1 MVVNLMRI
9 LIILAVVISPGVNFA
24 SGHLLIIGGGERPP
38 AVIQKFVQLAGAENA
53 KIVIIPVASSIPY
66 EVADFQRNQFL
77 EAGAGKV
84 DFIVFDHQS
93 ADRDSNLNAVDTA
106 TAIFFSGGVQR
117 RLTKA
122 LLSTRLL
129 EKIRQVYRNGGVIGG
144 TSAGAAVMSELM
156 ITGTELINQ
165 DSTRSFNSIKK
176 ANIETIPGFGFIEE
190 AIIDQHF
197 IARKRHNRLISLV
210 LENRQLIGIGIDE
223 STAIL
228 VYPDRIFE
236 VIGDRTVMI
245 FDPTQIDH
253 LSLDESNNFAFS
265 GMVVHVLKSGERY
278 NLKSRTLIR

>member
-1 MVVNLMRI
+1 MIILIRI
-9 LIILAVVISPGVNFA
+9 LFIVTVLFSANVSYS

-38 AVIQKFVQLAGAENA
+38 AVIQKFVQLAGAEEA
-53 KIVIIPVASSIPY
+53 KIVIIPVASSIPHD
-66 EVADFQRNQFL
+66 VANFQRDQFL
-77 EAGAGKV
+77 KAGAGKV
-84 DFIVFDHQS
+84 DFLIFNHQS
-93 ADRDSNLNAVDTA
+93 ADSDSNLNAVDTA

-122 LLSTRLL
+122 LLNTQLL
-129 EKIRQVYRNGGVIGG
+129 EKIRQVYHNGGVVAG

-165 DSTRSFNSIKK
+165 DSTRSFASITK
-176 ANIETIPGFGFIEE
+176 ANIETVPGFGFIKE

-210 LENRQLIGIGIDE
+210 LENRHLLGIGIDE

-228 VYPDRIFE
+228 VFPDRSFE

-245 FDPTQIDH
+245 FDPTKIDH
-253 LSLDESNNFAFS
+253 ASLDNNNNFAFS
-265 GMVVHVLKSGERY
+265 GMVVHVLKSGQRF
-278 NLKSRTLIR
+278 NLKSRTPVR